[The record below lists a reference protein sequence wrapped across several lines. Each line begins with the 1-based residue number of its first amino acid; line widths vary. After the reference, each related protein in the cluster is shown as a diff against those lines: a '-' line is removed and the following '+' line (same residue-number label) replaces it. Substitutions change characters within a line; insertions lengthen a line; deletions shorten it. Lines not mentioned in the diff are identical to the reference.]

1 MGGKIMNIL
10 FNLRYNYLFAKVKG
24 DLDMHTVPKFK
35 EKIISA
41 LKEKNSNNLVLNLKG
56 VDFIDSTGLGAIL
69 GRYRNLADQ
78 EGKLILAGLKPQVKR
93 ILELSGVLEL
103 VPVYKSEKEIIDNLK
118 EGNNIA

>member
-1 MGGKIMNIL
+1 MNIL